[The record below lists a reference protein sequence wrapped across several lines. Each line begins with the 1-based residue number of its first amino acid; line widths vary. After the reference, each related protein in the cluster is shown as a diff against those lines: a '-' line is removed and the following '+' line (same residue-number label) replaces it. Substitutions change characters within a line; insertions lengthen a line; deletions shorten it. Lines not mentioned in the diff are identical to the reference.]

1 MTSPLP
7 LIFKKTRSK
16 PAQRK
21 RDASPE
27 DAMAP
32 GNKDEARNGAESA
45 ESPSALAARLKSKV
59 KKNKAKSKLS
69 FGGDDEVG
77 EW

>member
-1 MTSPLP
+1 MTSPPP
-7 LIFKKTRSK
+7 LIFKKNRPK
-16 PAQRK
+16 AAQRK

-27 DAMAP
+27 DAT
-32 GNKDEARNGAESA
+32 ESTQ
-45 ESPSALAARLKSKV
+45 SPSALAARLKSKV

-77 EW
+77 K